1 MLNWFRKRVERSRT
15 ERLLAA
21 QAEKTY
27 LIDGIDYPRIPFGSE
42 AEDWG
47 AGDGPCHDCRAL
59 KGQLHDPGCD
69 VERCPK
75 CGGQAIY
82 CASDGCEDL
91 EESSAA
97 DEA

>member
-1 MLNWFRKRVERSRT
+1 MLRWFRKRIDRRRT

-21 QAEKTY
+21 QAETSY
-27 LIDGIDYPRIPFGSE
+27 VIGGVLYPRIPFGSE
-42 AEDWG
+42 TEDWG
-47 AGDGPCHDCRAL
+47 AGDGPCHDCLAL

-82 CASDGCEDL
+82 CAGNDCEGL
-91 EESSAA
+91 
-97 DEA
+97 DEAGDGAEA